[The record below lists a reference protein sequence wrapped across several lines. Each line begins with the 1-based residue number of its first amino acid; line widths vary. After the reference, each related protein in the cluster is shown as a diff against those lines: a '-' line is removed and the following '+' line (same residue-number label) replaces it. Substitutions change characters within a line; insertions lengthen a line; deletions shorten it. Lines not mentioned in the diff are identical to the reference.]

1 MKVYYLQKTRSI
13 IVNFFVLKKYFGAVD
28 GSRKSLEEK
37 YIKKFK
43 IIQLSSVCF
52 CGISQF

>member
-1 MKVYYLQKTRSI
+1 M
-13 IVNFFVLKKYFGAVD
+13 GAVD

-37 YIKKFK
+37 YIKKLK

-52 CGISQF
+52 V